1 MQTLRPVHANI
12 GAIAK
17 YRRQLQ
23 DAIKEMSDSY
33 LYWLTAAYNKNQ
45 PINLAADLLPSA
57 DAQKKL
63 DELKRKWRHKF
74 ELLALYLALM
84 HITRVAHIT
93 DNALMSAL
101 AAAGIS
107 ATFKETRAIKDILN
121 ASVEENT
128 SLIESIQE
136 QYHTRIEGIVMRGYS
151 MGSSL
156 DVIRKEMK
164 KAQAITERR
173 AGTIAGDQIS
183 KINSMVQSARLLEVG
198 ITHATWFHSHK
209 GVPRPD
215 HLAADGRVY
224 EIAEGCLISG
234 EYLQPGQLINC
245 RCVGRGILN

>member
-1 MQTLRPVHANI
+1 
-12 GAIAK
+12 
-17 YRRQLQ
+17 
-23 DAIKEMSDSY
+23 
-33 LYWLTAAYNKNQ
+33 
-45 PINLAADLLPSA
+45 
-57 DAQKKL
+57 
-63 DELKRKWRHKF
+63 
-74 ELLALYLALM
+74 
-84 HITRVAHIT
+84 
-93 DNALMSAL
+93 
-101 AAAGIS
+101 
-107 ATFKETRAIKDILN
+107 
-121 ASVEENT
+121 
-128 SLIESIQE
+128 
-136 QYHTRIEGIVMRGYS
+136 MRGYS